1 MKKTISVI
9 FVLLAGVLL
18 LRAEWWDDS
27 SYNWDKAR
35 KLDDGIRYGSLKK
48 TSPRLMRM
56 WVMRV
61 DLKKNYKFATSKKA
75 AEYGQKIPTH
85 PHLVIHTK
93 RQKTVDFMTE
103 AQNKNINMIAA
114 FNASGW
120 APWDKTPSIYATNL
134 GLLISDGVVVSPKR
148 SDRPS
153 FLFHK
158 DGRVEL
164 RKVKDGEDLS
174 DITHAVTCFHSVLNN
189 GKIAEIRNG
198 NYLAPRTGIG
208 LSADRRYMYFAVID
222 GRQKDF
228 SMGSTIPEVGLIL
241 KYLGADDGVNMDG
254 GGSSS
259 FVIWDKVEK
268 KAKMLNHQPMG
279 AIRPVGSSLGIIK
292 VKKEIKHH
300 E

>member
-1 MKKTISVI
+1 MKKSILIVFS
-9 FVLLAGVLL
+9 LLCGVLML
-18 LRAEWWDDS
+18 HAQWWDESTYDW
-27 SYNWDKAR
+27 NNAR
-35 KLDDGIRYGSLKK
+35 KLDDGIRYGCLKK

-56 WVMRV
+56 WAMRV

-103 AQNKNINMIAA
+103 AQNKNINMLAA

-148 SDRPS
+148 SKRPS
-153 FLFHK
+153 FLFYK
-158 DGRVEL
+158 DGRIEL
-164 RKVKDGEDLS
+164 REVKDDEDLS
-174 DITHAVTCFHSVLNN
+174 AIDQAITCFHSVLNG
-189 GKIAEIRNG
+189 GKVAEIRDG

-208 LSADRRYMYFAVID
+208 LSADRHYMYFVVID

-228 SMGSTIPEVGLIL
+228 SMGTTVSEVGSLL
-241 KYLGADDGVNMDG
+241 KYFGADDGVNMDG

-259 FVIWDKVEK
+259 FVIWDDVSKQ
-268 KAKMLNHQPMG
+268 AKMLNHQPMG
-279 AIRPVGSSLGIIK
+279 TIRPVGASIGIIK
-292 VKKEIKHH
+292 VEKK
-300 E
+300 